1 MLSHCS
7 VMAKKHQKILQIRDK
22 VSIFATSSRRD
33 RLSGGGK
40 VSSATADRC
49 RGDAIYGKAFI
60 TRFVLDFPKSLRN
73 LSETVDEHGN
83 GRCSWVCYMLPSM
96 YTFIIYSAFFLPP
109 RRVVWLYHNACVA

>member
-1 MLSHCS
+1 MNKQPCMEEATPLIAFFHSFSLPFGAWGWRLHHVPICQGCREMLSHCS

-40 VSSATADRC
+40 GSSATAGRC

-60 TRFVLDFPKSLRN
+60 TRFVLNILK
-73 LSETVDEHGN
+73 
-83 GRCSWVCYMLPSM
+83 
-96 YTFIIYSAFFLPP
+96 A
-109 RRVVWLYHNACVA
+109 